1 MILLTKQIPV
11 AVLGY
16 HTIYTIEDVLMVYI
30 PYIQK
35 QAKEINLEE
44 QKYLKMFQ
52 LVDMRQ
58 NFYYR

>member
-1 MILLTKQIPV
+1 MPV

-35 QAKEINLEE
+35 QLKEINLEE